1 MRWDVGN
8 VVDMASMRF
17 ELECSKCASSIT
29 TCIQADNGDGVELSQ
44 IREKV
49 LELLKKHD
57 QAKVNRVDILMEKF
71 KGKEALLLDKMTQR
85 YEGDSTS
92 APTSVQQRNVMA
104 LERHQERMRKI
115 REKKGLN
122 K

>member
-1 MRWDVGN
+1 M
-8 VVDMASMRF
+8 
-17 ELECSKCASSIT
+17 LY
-29 TCIQADNGDGVELSQ
+29 
-44 IREKV
+44 
-49 LELLKKHD
+49 
-57 QAKVNRVDILMEKF
+57 VDILMEKF

-104 LERHQERMRKI
+104 LEPHQERMQKI